1 MQSMKISEPE
11 VVMPK
16 WIDAAQQVLGQH
28 RYLSQE
34 KEPAVIGWH
43 FGPIREGDMSLLE
56 INGDTKKLWIPMSE
70 FNWKKWKDNDMI
82 AGTTCRYCPDPIT
95 DGYQMMFPTRCKDCG
110 TLNSYRQ
117 RGRNTA
123 RKLLSIK
130 YSLNLESVLWTFTF
144 PIVESNRPLEQD
156 EIDAIAKE
164 RRRYISKRLFQD
176 KEIWHEKFV
185 GINVMECVVT
195 APGEKRPARWYY
207 DDYERTS
214 NCWTY
219 HIHGHYLILNQRGS
233 KVNLELAYSKFGKE
247 SENDDI
253 KMRLN
258 YKHERDYDQNYYN
271 TEGEVVGTRDEM
283 KIMRDYLVGYA
294 RKDCLGKYA
303 WIGNRT
309 WRKVRGKIGDRFR
322 NEEHEWIGGNEYS
335 EWVQLGLLEQII

>member
-1 MQSMKISEPE
+1 MKISEPE
-11 VVMPK
+11 VVKPR

-34 KEPAVIGWH
+34 KEPPVIGWH

-56 INGDTKKLWIPMSE
+56 INGDSKKLWIPMSE

-164 RRRYISKRLFQD
+164 RRRYVSKRLFQD

-219 HIHGHYLILNQRGS
+219 HIHGHYLILNQKGS